1 MHLLCLNSCNPLL
14 CFMHVLFVDLILLM
28 LVAPDTRTAGN
39 SLVDGSRQVSK
50 DYLKPP
56 PIGYK
61 IVLPSPSK
69 TIIVFYW
76 SRVKVLLWVSS

>member
-1 MHLLCLNSCNPLL
+1 MQLIAHLFYACAVCRFDS
-14 CFMHVLFVDLILLM
+14 VDAV
-28 LVAPDTRTAGN
+28 VAPDTRTAGN

>member
-1 MHLLCLNSCNPLL
+1 MQLIAHLFYACAVCRFDS
-14 CFMHVLFVDLILLM
+14 VDA
-28 LVAPDTRTAGN
+28 VVSPDTRTAGN

-69 TIIVFYW
+69 TIIVAHLYFTGAG
-76 SRVKVLLWVSS
+76 